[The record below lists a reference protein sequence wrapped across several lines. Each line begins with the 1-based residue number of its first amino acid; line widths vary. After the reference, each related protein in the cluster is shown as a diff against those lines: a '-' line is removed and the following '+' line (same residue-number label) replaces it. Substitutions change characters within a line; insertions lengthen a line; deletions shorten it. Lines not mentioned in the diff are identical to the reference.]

1 MKCPRE
7 KASNDKR
14 KNLYMHTLENNYR
27 RDARDGTGIKAVIYS
42 SKFRFVPASWS
53 VCADDKASIRDDR
66 TEAINKT
73 KLLNFK
79 QDWAT
84 FLECYVS

>member
-27 RDARDGTGIKAVIYS
+27 RDARDGTGIKAVS
-42 SKFRFVPASWS
+42 FTHQNFVSFPRVGRFVPTLKRPS
-53 VCADDKASIRDDR
+53 VT
-66 TEAINKT
+66 TE
-73 KLLNFK
+73 LK
-79 QDWAT
+79 Q
-84 FLECYVS
+84 